1 MYVVIGYGFH
11 YLNWTELFPMY
22 SWELYSYV
30 PARERIDFGLLI
42 TSINGEPLPE
52 PVYFEEAEGLISEAH
67 SIVAIAS
74 IQEFAGAILREDES
88 EAARIRGY
96 IESLYFDEIESVG
109 YQIIRRRAD
118 LLDLW
123 EGAEYDEETVIATF
137 EK

>member
-1 MYVVIGYGFH
+1 MYVAIGYGFH

-42 TSINGEPLPE
+42 TGINGEPLPE
-52 PVYFEEAEGLISEAH
+52 PVYFEKAEGLLSDAH
-67 SIVAIAS
+67 SIVALSS
-74 IQEFAGAILREDES
+74 IHEFAVAILREDEL
-88 EAARIRGY
+88 EVTRIRDY
-96 IESLYFDEIESVG
+96 IESLYFSEFESVS
-109 YQIIRRRAD
+109 YQIVRRKAD

-123 EGAEYDEETVIATF
+123 EGADYDEETVIATF